1 MSGAKSL
8 PGLAAALVIVGFG
21 LLPTAGLPAFYDSFF
36 YLVFFWVS
44 LSTSWALLSGFAGY
58 FSLGHAAFFGVGT
71 YTTATLTTKFGVPFL
86 LTVPVA
92 ASLAALLGVGIGAVV
107 FRLRRLRGEL
117 FALLTLAVTFVI
129 ATIILNTPID
139 GGGGVFMSAI
149 PLPHL
154 MPTPTATIYMLG
166 LVLCVLTVGTSW
178 WVSHSRLGIG
188 LFAIHD
194 DEDVAEAKGVP
205 TFRYKL
211 LAFAL
216 SAGIAGSVGGIH
228 AMYVGFITV
237 AGTFDLT
244 VPLYVVLMS
253 VLGGSRHWLGPAVG
267 ATAITTLLYAF
278 ISGGEAMVGRGIV
291 GLILI
296 VAILWLPEG
305 ILPAVQRLLKRR
317 RVVELRR
324 PAAVVPVVTAPAA
337 PIGDRHMLEVRGVI
351 KRFGGLQALAGV
363 DLDVREGEIF
373 GLVGPNGSG
382 KTTLINVISGFYP
395 LSAGSVTVDG
405 TEIGHAAAHEI
416 ARRGVA
422 RTYQIPRPFAN
433 MSVLDNVALCASF
446 GGSLG
451 RRSEV
456 LDEAMHWIGFTG
468 LAGKEK
474 ALPAELNLHE
484 RKFLELARALAAR
497 PKLLLLDEVLSGLN
511 PTEIDNAIRLVRAIR
526 AQGAT
531 IVFVEHLMRAVVELS
546 DRIAVLNEGK
556 LFALGAPREVMRDP
570 RVISIYLGKAYAA

>member
-1 MSGAKSL
+1 MNAARDL
-8 PGLAAALVIVGFG
+8 PKAVAGLAIVALA
-21 LLPTAGLPAFYDSFF
+21 LLPTAGLPAFYDSFV
-36 YLVFFWVS
+36 YLGFFWVS

-58 FSLGHAAFFGVGT
+58 FSLGHAAFFGVGM
-71 YTTATLTTKFGVPFL
+71 YTTAALTTKFAVPFL
-86 LTVPVA
+86 LTVPLA
-92 ASLAALLGVGIGAVV
+92 AAMAALLAMGIGAVV

-129 ATIILNTPID
+129 GTIILNTPID
-139 GGGGVFMSAI
+139 GGGGVFMSAV

-154 MPTPTATIYMLG
+154 MATPTGTIYILG
-166 LVLCVLTVGTSW
+166 FAMCVLTLAIAW
-178 WVSHSRLGIG
+178 WTAHSRLGMG

-216 SAGIAGSVGGIH
+216 SASIAGAVGAIH
-228 AMYVGFITV
+228 AMYVGFLTV
-237 AGTFDLT
+237 AGTFELT

-278 ISGGEAMVGRGIV
+278 MSGGEAMVGRAIV

-296 VAILWLPEG
+296 LAILWLPEG
-305 ILPAVQRLLKRR
+305 VIPAIQHWQKRR
-317 RVVELRR
+317 RTVPLKPRAE
-324 PAAVVPVVTAPAA
+324 VVPVVPVTAQ
-337 PIGDRHMLEVRGVI
+337 PIGERHILEVRGVT
-351 KRFGGLQALAGV
+351 KRFGGNEALGGV

-382 KTTLINVISGFYP
+382 KTTLINVISGHYP
-395 LSAGSVTVDG
+395 LSSGTVAVDG
-405 TEIGHAAAHEI
+405 VPIGSLAAHEI

-422 RTYQIPRPFAN
+422 RTYQIPRPFVN
-433 MSVLDNVALCASF
+433 MSVLDNVALAATF
-446 GGSLG
+446 GGPL
-451 RRSEV
+451 RAKAEIR
-456 LDEAMHWIGFTG
+456 DEAMHWIGFTG
-468 LAGKEK
+468 LGGKEE

-511 PTEIDNAIRLVRAIR
+511 PSEIDNAIRLVRAIR

-556 LFALGAPREVMRDP
+556 LFALGVPRDVMRDP
-570 RVISIYLGKAYAA
+570 RVVSIYLGKAYAA